1 MKLFALL
8 LSVAMLAGCSTYNQ
22 VLEPVNGQIFLAGD
36 KECARYR
43 PISSGVIQCFNSEG
57 RPAGNRRA
65 LTSQELQYYQMRQM
79 QQQQQ
84 AQYQSMMLQQQI
96 AQNQMA
102 SQQYTANVYQSIS
115 NNMPSYQLGSWAY
128 QKPQVRCISASIYT
142 NCRAY

>member
-1 MKLFALL
+1 MKSFTLLF
-8 LSVAMLAGCSTYNQ
+8 VAAVLAGCSTYNQ

-36 KECARYR
+36 KECVRYR
-43 PISSGVIQCFNSEG
+43 PIAQGIIQCFNSEG
-57 RPAGNRRA
+57 KPAGNRRA

-84 AQYQSMMLQQQI
+84 AYYDNMMFNQQM

-102 SQQYTANVYQSIS
+102 SQQYTANVYQSVA

-128 QKPQVRCISASIYT
+128 DNPQVRCITAGIYT